1 MNEFGTTLLSALLG
15 VGVATILWAFYRKSE
30 EDWPISY
37 QTVSTPFDLAVRRHL
52 LLHFIT
58 RVIPVFAASLATAS
72 LATQLGFSAAVAVT
86 SLIALHLATTT
97 LRAAWRAS
105 HRRFRRALIVFYD
118 VGLSAALVVA
128 AWFGLRSAEA
138 VPWLVPSPSVFRDGI
153 WVAIAVVVIGKLAE
167 LLTRDRDDDGHQLT
181 RLAERDIGRSALSVI
196 PGAALRHE
204 SDESLLRAIIY
215 AESLQRTR
223 FLRRLERA
231 KGRFHPAGTYGV
243 AQVKADAPIDDATSI
258 ERLAESLAGSRSAL
272 AGSNSAQELLID
284 AYVQTHSLDTDLLAQ
299 VHAFFDAFSMT
310 DRCLAQSDT
319 RAPDGRAILEVL
331 EVTRQGFDLRINGTA
346 WVRSQQERPTVIA
359 DAQPVEV
366 RATAEPTCVLSRI
379 SWASRVSLT
388 TESVSISLDLEEI
401 DGRPASWAQGW
412 A

>member
-1 MNEFGTTLLSALLG
+1 MNGLGTMLLSALLG
-15 VGVATILWAFYRKSE
+15 AGVATILWAFYRKSE

-105 HRRFRRALIVFYD
+105 HRRFRRALVVLYNM
-118 VGLSAALVVA
+118 GLSAALVVA
-128 AWFGLRSAEA
+128 AWFGLRSAE
-138 VPWLVPSPSVFRDGI
+138 VTPWLVPPPRVLRDGI
-153 WVAIAVVVIGKLAE
+153 WVAIAVVLLGKLAV
-167 LLTRDRDDDGHQLT
+167 LLTRDREDDGNGLVK
-181 RLAERDIGRSALSVI
+181 LAERDIGKSALSII

-204 SDESLLRAIIY
+204 TDESLLRAIIY

-223 FLRRLERA
+223 LLRRFERA
-231 KGRFHPAGTYGV
+231 KGRFHPGGTYGV
-243 AQVKADAPIDDATSI
+243 AQVWADAPIDDATSI

-299 VHAFFDAFSMT
+299 VHAFYDSFALNDQ
-310 DRCLAQSDT
+310 CLAQSDT
-319 RAPDGRAILEVL
+319 LARDGRAILEVHA
-331 EVTRQGFDLRINGTA
+331 VTREGFDLRVCGTA
-346 WVRSQQERPTVIA
+346 WVSSGKDLPTVVA
-359 DAQPVEV
+359 AAQPIEV
-366 RATAEPTCVLSRI
+366 TATAARPNEPSRI
-379 SWASRVSLT
+379 SWTTVVPLT
-388 TESVSISLDLEEI
+388 TEAVNISLDR
-401 DGRPASWAQGW
+401 DGVDGCPADWAQGW
-412 A
+412 T